1 MAEYVALSFFADL
14 QDNGYEY
21 NVGDA
26 FPREGLS
33 VSPERILELSSEA
46 NLRGEPVIGMS
57 MPPVDEK
64 PKEEDERPQEEASEE
79 AEPVEEVVEDNKP
92 NKRKPKNA

>member
-1 MAEYVALSFFADL
+1 MAKYVALSFFADL

-33 VSPERILELSSEA
+33 VSPERIRELSSES
-46 NLRGEPVIGMS
+46 NLRGEPVIGAS

-64 PKEEDERPQEEASEE
+64 PKEEDERPKEEVSEE
-79 AEPVEEVVEDNKP
+79 AVVTTEEEKP
-92 NKRKPKNA
+92 KKRKSKDA